1 MNANEAR
8 ERIEQGLDADEVQ
21 RLLVKLLQ
29 TPSPQT
35 ELLEREPQVL
45 ALIRDVVRPELEAEG
60 IDAAIDDMGNLTAR
74 LPGAGAALGLVLV
87 SYAMNAAPS
96 TMPDPYSGEMV
107 DGAPYGLEGPCGW
120 GRGACEQKG
129 SLAAMLSAVKCIA
142 RGIVRSGWELPGD
155 LYFVTSTAGE
165 SGKHESLDYVLSS
178 GAIDAGWGLI
188 DGPPE
193 IQLGNKGRIDVRIV
207 VRGRQAHSSRPW
219 DGVNAV
225 DGAVKV
231 LERLA
236 PLMPFP
242 EDKSHPEL
250 GRVSLTPTAIESF
263 PKSTHTI
270 PSECHIKM
278 DRRLLPGDDADRAVA
293 QLAGAIGSIEPCEVA
308 LEKEEFMHP
317 CEVGKDASVVVALG
331 GAIRTMLGREPE
343 YSFSTAANDTG
354 LLNVRGIE
362 TVNYGSRAVRFQHTD
377 NDLVPLKSVVEAAKV
392 FMFMALQ
399 R

>member
-1 MNANEAR
+1 MMDANEAR
-8 ERIEQGLDADEVQ
+8 QRIEEGLDQDEIR

-60 IDAAIDDMGNLTAR
+60 IHAVIDDMGNLTAR
-74 LPGAGAALGLVLV
+74 LPGAGTAPAPGLVLV

-96 TMPDPYSGEMV
+96 TMPNPYSGEIV
-107 DGAPYGLEGPCGW
+107 DGAPYGLDGPCGW

-129 SLAAMLSAVKCIA
+129 SLAAMLSAVRLIA
-142 RGIVRSGWELPGD
+142 RGGWELPGD

-178 GAIDAGWGLI
+178 GAIDARWGVI

-193 IQLGNKGRIDVRIV
+193 IQLGNKGRIDVRII

-219 DGVNAV
+219 DGINAV

-236 PLMPFP
+236 PLMPHP

-250 GRVSLTPTAIESF
+250 GRVSLTPTAIESY

-270 PSECHIKM
+270 PGECHVKM

-293 QLAGAIGSIEPCEVA
+293 QLAAAIGQIEPYEITV
-308 LEKEEFMHP
+308 EKEEFMYP
-317 CEVGKDASVVVALG
+317 CEVGKDAGVVVALA
-331 GAIRTMLGREPE
+331 GAIRTLLGREPE

-392 FMFMALQ
+392 FLFMALQ